1 MFFTFVI
8 AGKIK
13 VIEREKMQDQ
23 ERLEIYRKEAI
34 RLRRE
39 LHQIPEEGFKLEKT
53 QAYIINY
60 LKTKGYEPET
70 VCQSGI
76 VLYIKGTDEN
86 NTIAFRA
93 DMDALCITEEADH
106 DYVSRHVGMMHACG
120 HDGHMT
126 MNLLLA
132 KYLYDHP
139 EERKRS
145 VLLIFQPAEEGP
157 GGAKPMIETGILEK
171 YDVKAIFGYHLFPFV
186 EEGILSTT
194 DGPMMAKNSEF
205 FITVHGV
212 SGHAA
217 EPQLAVDAIVAS
229 ASLVT
234 CIQSIISRN
243 SDPMESAVI
252 SIGLL
257 NGGTRVNVVAE
268 EVKLG
273 GTIRSF
279 SMENHRMIHR
289 RLAEI
294 VKGIEMTYGCSIDLE
309 FVDMYPPVINDP
321 DLYKIFLEL
330 CESEEREKLQ
340 KIMLSEDFAF
350 FQKEIPGLFIGLG
363 TRNTKKGFDHDLHKT
378 EFNFDEKVLL
388 KGVGMSLEFINYPK
402 QF

>member
-1 MFFTFVI
+1 
-8 AGKIK
+8 
-13 VIEREKMQDQ
+13 MQDQ
-23 ERLEIYRKEAI
+23 ERLESYRDEAI
-34 RLRRE
+34 RLRRA

-53 QAYIINY
+53 QAYIIDY
-60 LKTKGYEPET
+60 LKKMGYVPEK
-70 VCQSGI
+70 VGDSGI
-76 VLYIKGTDEN
+76 VLYIKGEN
-86 NTIAFRA
+86 EADVIAFRA
-93 DMDALCITEEADH
+93 DMDALCIREEADH
-106 DYVSRHVGMMHACG
+106 DYVSRHPGMMHACG

-132 KYLYDHP
+132 KYLFDHP
-139 EERKRS
+139 EAKKRS

-157 GGAKPMIETGILEK
+157 GGAKPMVEAGILTK
-171 YDVKAIFGYHLFPFV
+171 YHVKAIFGYHLFPFIK
-186 EEGILSTT
+186 EGILGTT

-234 CIQSIISRN
+234 SIQSIISRN
-243 SDPMESAVI
+243 SDPLESAVI

-257 NGGTRVNVVAE
+257 HGGTRVNVVAE
-268 EVKLG
+268 EVQLG

-279 SMENHRMIHR
+279 SMETHRMIHR

-294 VKGIEMTYGCSIDLE
+294 VQGVELAYGCRIELK

-321 DLYKIFLEL
+321 LLYRVFLEL
-330 CESEEREKLQ
+330 CEPEECEKIQ

-363 TRNTKKGFDHDLHKT
+363 TRNTEKGFVHDLHKT
-378 EFNFDEKVLL
+378 EFNFDESVLL
-388 KGVGMSLEFINYPK
+388 TGVGMSLKFINYSK
-402 QF
+402 DY